1 MRASEYIDQLAGQ
14 GRHHFTTEMA
24 QAALGGTASATRG
37 QIQRLRK
44 AGAVASPARSFHVI
58 VPPEYRRL
66 GCLPAEH
73 FIHPLMEMWAEPY
86 YVGLLSAAERHGAA
100 HQRPQALQV
109 MVRRNRRPVA
119 CGQVRIDFIA
129 RHDLEGMPVQLVS
142 TPRGYVRYATAE
154 VTGLEMVGYPNHS
167 GGLSNVATVLGELAE
182 AMSAHVLVEVA
193 ERSPISWA
201 QRLGY
206 LLETVGRDP
215 LAAALLPLVQGRA
228 HSDTPLRRAKGVAG
242 GRRNSRW
249 RLIIN
254 TDVEPDL

>member
-1 MRASEYIDQLAGQ
+1 VRASDYIDQLAGQ
-14 GRHHFTTEMA
+14 GHHHFTTEMA
-24 QAALGGTASATRG
+24 KAALGGTASAVRS
-37 QIQRLRK
+37 QIQRLRA
-44 AGAVASPARSFHVI
+44 AGAVASPVRSFHVI

-73 FIHPLMEMWAEPY
+73 FIHQLMTTWMEPY

-129 RHDLEGMPVQLVS
+129 RRDLESMPVQVVS
-142 TPRGYVRYATAE
+142 TPRGYIRYATPE
-154 VTGLEMVGYPNHS
+154 VTGLELVGYPKHS

-182 AMSAHVLVEVA
+182 SMTAQLLVDAA

-206 LLETVGRDP
+206 LLETLGRGP
-215 LAAALLPLVQGRA
+215 MAAALLPLVQARA
-228 HSDTPLRRAKGVAG
+228 RSDTPLRRAKGVAG
-242 GRRNSRW
+242 GRWNSQW
-249 RLIIN
+249 KLIIN